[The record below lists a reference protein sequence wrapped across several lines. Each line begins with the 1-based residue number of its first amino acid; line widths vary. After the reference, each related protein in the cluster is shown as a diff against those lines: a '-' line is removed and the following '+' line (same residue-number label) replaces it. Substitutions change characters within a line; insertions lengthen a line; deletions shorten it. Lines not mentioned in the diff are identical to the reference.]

1 MQNDQRQNLGYYFLI
16 GELCM
21 LYILNLYI
29 VYSPKN
35 SSLLTNYEPII
46 SPLDG
51 DKDDEEEEGFEGRIL
66 CFMM

>member
-1 MQNDQRQNLGYYFLI
+1 MYKSL
-16 GELCM
+16 
-21 LYILNLYI
+21 LYISNLYI
-29 VYSPKN
+29 VYSPMD

-51 DKDDEEEEGFEGRIL
+51 DKDDDEEGFEGRIL